1 MILHAALVEKL
12 NDALVPRPPLVRTRR
27 DATLSR
33 LPGKVHAVIGLR
45 RAGKTTF
52 LQQLLADRRQEVAP
66 ERAVYLS
73 FDDDRLGELDVAQLG
88 LLLEEYFRRFS
99 HLRGQQTT
107 WWFLD
112 EIQLVPGWE
121 QFARRLIDSEDA
133 ELVVS
138 GSSAR
143 MLSREVHT
151 ALRGRGAETVIR
163 PFGFR
168 EFLRHRGEEPTR
180 AVREWTSPE
189 RSRVEGWFR
198 EYLASGGFPEA
209 QGLETSARVELLQGY
224 VNNVLFRDVVER
236 HGVAQVAA
244 LRWITRQCL
253 RNPAGSFSVHRLHQD
268 LRAQG
273 LGVAKDAVSAMIE
286 HLVDAFLIATVPLST
301 LSERQ
306 QNSNPRKVYP
316 ADVGFIGAF
325 DRSGRSNAGHALETL
340 VFHELDRRKAEIGY
354 VKTDDGREVDFHA
367 RYLDGRE
374 ELVQVC
380 LDPSE
385 PEVRRRELRALEEAV
400 VRHPRA
406 RRVLLVL
413 DRDDRLDVEGVEV
426 MPVYQWLLDHPR

>member
-1 MILHAALVEKL
+1 M
-12 NDALVPRPPLVRTRR
+12 R
-27 DATLSR
+27 
-33 LPGKVHAVIGLR
+33 
-45 RAGKTTF
+45 
-52 LQQLLADRRQEVAP
+52 
-66 ERAVYLS
+66 
-73 FDDDRLGELDVAQLG
+73 
-88 LLLEEYFRRFS
+88 
-99 HLRGQQTT
+99 
-107 WWFLD
+107 
-112 EIQLVPGWE
+112 
-121 QFARRLIDSEDA
+121 
-133 ELVVS
+133 VS
-138 GSSAR
+138 
-143 MLSREVHT
+143 
-151 ALRGRGAETVIR
+151 
-163 PFGFR
+163 P
-168 EFLRHRGEEPTR
+168 
-180 AVREWTSPE
+180 
-189 RSRVEGWFR
+189 
-198 EYLASGGFPEA
+198 
-209 QGLETSARVELLQGY
+209 
-224 VNNVLFRDVVER
+224 
-236 HGVAQVAA
+236 
-244 LRWITRQCL
+244 
-253 RNPAGSFSVHRLHQD
+253 
-268 LRAQG
+268 
-273 LGVAKDAVSAMIE
+273 
-286 HLVDAFLIATVPLST
+286 TVPLST